1 MKIPSIE
8 KWSNFA
14 AEEAKKSRAY
24 RNFYHAKKSNQ
35 KTMATYAFCFNK
47 FMEFVHEFYS
57 DESLDYDKL
66 VLLDQKKVTEIIRD
80 YIYEINDKMKG
91 NSVQNYINPVRV
103 FFGMNDIMPNHYII
117 TNAINSEDSIPGG
130 GVAATDDDVKNLLEI
145 TNSPMKK
152 ALIHFIA
159 STGIRPG
166 ALNDPILK
174 MNHLVSMSD
183 GCKGIKVYDGSK
195 EGYWAFLTPEAT
207 KSLLRYINFRKEKGE
222 IIDDE
227 SPLFRPTL
235 NTKVKHLRCSTAREM
250 IVDLI
255 KKAGIVRVKTGN
267 RYDKAAM
274 YMLRKRFNTK
284 LKMEN
289 QVNSNIAEKLMA
301 HKRGLDGTYLAPTK
315 EECFNEFKKA
325 IMVLTVDPTE
335 RQTLEIQKKNEEIT
349 ELQETKIELE
359 LKNKKIDKVGKIATD
374 LAAQVREL
382 RSHGSIGIDL
392 KKEIQLAI
400 NEHLKKNPE

>member
-1 MKIPSIE
+1 MPSIQ

-14 AEEAKKSRAY
+14 AQEAKKSRAY
-24 RNFYHAKKSNQ
+24 RNFYHAKKTNQ
-35 KTMATYAFCFNK
+35 KTMATYAFCFDK
-47 FMEFVHEFYS
+47 FMEFIHESYS
-57 DESLDYDKL
+57 DQQLDYDKL
-66 VLLDQKKVTEIIRD
+66 VSLDQKEITSMIRD

-103 FFGMNDIMPNHYII
+103 FFGMNDIMPNSYII
-117 TNAINSEDSIPGG
+117 TNAIKSEDSIPGG
-130 GVAATDDDVKNLLEI
+130 AIAATDDDVKDLLDI

-166 ALNDPILK
+166 ALNDPVLK
-174 MNHLVSMSD
+174 MKHLTSMPD
-183 GCKGIKVYDGSK
+183 GCRGIKVYDESK

-207 KSLLRYINFRKEKGE
+207 KYHLRYINFRKEKGE
-222 IIDDE
+222 LIDDE

-250 IVDLI
+250 MYDLI
-255 KKAGIVRVKTGN
+255 EKAGIVRVKTGN

-274 YMLRKRFNTK
+274 YMFRKRFNGK

-325 IMVLTVDPTE
+325 IIVLTVDPTE
-335 RQTLEIQKKNEEIT
+335 RQKIENEKQKQEIT
-349 ELQETKIELE
+349 ELEEKTKKLE
-359 LKNKKIDKVGKIATD
+359 DKD
-374 LAAQVREL
+374 
-382 RSHGSIGIDL
+382 
-392 KKEIQLAI
+392 KEIENI
-400 NEHLKKNPE
+400 KKRQEDFERMIIEKAFPEIKG

>member
-1 MKIPSIE
+1 MS
-8 KWSNFA
+8 
-14 AEEAKKSRAY
+14 
-24 RNFYHAKKSNQ
+24 
-35 KTMATYAFCFNK
+35 TYAFCFDK
-47 FMEFVHEFYS
+47 FMEFVHEFYP
-57 DESLDYDKL
+57 EQQLDYDKL
-66 VLLDQKKVTEIIRD
+66 VSLDQKEITAMTRD
-80 YIYEINDKMKG
+80 YIYELNDKMKG

-103 FFGMNDIMPNHYII
+103 FFGMNDIMLNSYII
-117 TNAINSEDSIPGG
+117 TNAIKSEDSIPGG
-130 GVAATDDDVKNLLEI
+130 GVAATDDDVKDLLDI

-152 ALIHFIA
+152 SLIHFVS

-166 ALNDPILK
+166 ALNDPVLRMK
-174 MNHLVSMSD
+174 HLTPMSD
-183 GCKGIKVYDGSK
+183 GCKAIKVYDESK

-207 KSLLRYINFRKEKGE
+207 KSHLQYINFRKERGE

-250 IVDLI
+250 MYDLI
-255 KKAGIVRVKTGN
+255 KKAGIIRVKTGN

-274 YMLRKRFNTK
+274 YMFRKRFNTK

-335 RQTLEIQKKNEEIT
+335 RQKLEIQKKQEEIT
-349 ELQETKIELE
+349 ELEDKNNKLQDQDTRIRNLE
-359 LKNKKIDKVGKIATD
+359 LQILEK
-374 LAAQVREL
+374 EL
-382 RSHGSIGIDL
+382 QPI
-392 KKEIQLAI
+392 K
-400 NEHLKKNPE
+400 

>member
-1 MKIPSIE
+1 MPSIK

-14 AEEAKKSRAY
+14 LLESKKSRAY
-24 RNFYHAKKSNQ
+24 RNFYHAKKTNQ
-35 KTMATYAFCFNK
+35 KTMATYAFCFDK
-47 FMEFVHEFYS
+47 FMEFVHEFYP
-57 DESLDYDKL
+57 DQQLDYDKL
-66 VLLDQKKVTEIIRD
+66 VLLNQKEITAMIRD

-103 FFGMNDIMPNHYII
+103 FFGMNDIMPNSYII
-117 TNAINSEDSIPGG
+117 TNAIKSEDSIPGG
-130 GVAATDDDVKNLLEI
+130 AIAATDDDVKSMLEA
-145 TNSPMKK
+145 TNNPMKK
-152 ALIHFIA
+152 ALIHFVS

-174 MNHLVSMSD
+174 MKHLTPMSS
-183 GCKGIKVYDGSK
+183 GCKAIKVYDESK

-207 KSLLRYINFRKEKGE
+207 KFHLRYINFRKEKGE
-222 IIDDE
+222 TIDDE

-250 IVDLI
+250 MYDLI
-255 KKAGIVRVKTGN
+255 EKAGIIRVKTGN

-274 YMLRKRFNTK
+274 YMFRKRFNTK

-325 IMVLTVDPTE
+325 ILVLTVDPTE
-335 RQTLEIQKKNEEIT
+335 RQKIENEKQKQEIT
-349 ELQETKIELE
+349 ELEEKNNKLQDQDTRIKNLE
-359 LKNKKIDKVGKIATD
+359 LQILEK
-374 LAAQVREL
+374 EL
-382 RSHGSIGIDL
+382 HPI
-392 KKEIQLAI
+392 K
-400 NEHLKKNPE
+400 